1 MEAASLELRGNYQPA
16 GVTPVKKSRRRA
28 IVKRKKEPPTS
39 EKKKVPLTKEE
50 EKEKYI
56 KRTSTLGSINT
67 WIAKLGDSPEAAI
80 AKIYLEKFSS
90 FLILGRHSGKPL
102 MPIPACML
110 KRAVRIGDRA
120 IEKNRLKGPAK
131 LLNNALEDLGYTT
144 LIVPRTINERNK
156 KKLRLLVLL
165 P

>member
-1 MEAASLELRGNYQPA
+1 METALEFREYQPTDIVPA
-16 GVTPVKKSRRRA
+16 KKTQRRSN
-28 IVKRKKEPPTS
+28 VKRKKEPPTLA
-39 EKKKVPLTKEE
+39 KKKKALTEL
-50 EKEKYI
+50 EKREKYI
-56 KRTSTLGSINT
+56 QRTNNLSPINAR
-67 WIAKLGDSPEAAI
+67 IEDLDNSSDAEI

-102 MPIPACML
+102 MPIPACMVT
-110 KRAVRIGDRA
+110 RAVKIGER

-131 LLNNALEDLGYTT
+131 LLNIALEDLGYTT